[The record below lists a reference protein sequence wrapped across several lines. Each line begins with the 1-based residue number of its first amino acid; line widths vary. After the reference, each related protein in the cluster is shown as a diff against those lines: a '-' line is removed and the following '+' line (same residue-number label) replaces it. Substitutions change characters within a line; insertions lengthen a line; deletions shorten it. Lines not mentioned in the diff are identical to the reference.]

1 MNVPKSYAEW
11 VNLLVVLK
19 EKKADVE
26 VLEAMQQGELVWQ
39 SGVAERFV
47 KKFIEVLNFRMDSAT
62 DRFQREMERAGNS
75 ENLIVQALLNLRR
88 EMQFLTGLS
97 NLNVFPAEQRN
108 AIGTM
113 IDEQIAI
120 MQKSLE
126 DSAKEERT
134 GKMLSIVKKNRLDS
148 IIRER

>member
-26 VLEAMQQGELVWQ
+26 VLEAMQQGKLVWQ

-47 KKFIEVLNFRMDSAT
+47 KKFIEVLNFRINSAT
-62 DRFQREMERAGNS
+62 DRFQMEMKRAGSS
-75 ENLIVQALLNLRR
+75 ENLIVHALLNLRR
-88 EMQFLTGLS
+88 EMQFLAKLS
-97 NLNVFPAEQRN
+97 NLNVFPEEQRN

-113 IDEQIAI
+113 IEEQIAI

-126 DSAKEERT
+126 DSAKGERT
-134 GKMLSIVKKNRLDS
+134 GKLFSIVKRNRLDS

>member
-88 EMQFLTGLS
+88 EMQFLTELS

-126 DSAKEERT
+126 DSAKGERT

>member
-47 KKFIEVLNFRMDSAT
+47 KKFIEVLNFRINSAT
-62 DRFQREMERAGNS
+62 DRFQMEMKRAGSS
-75 ENLIVQALLNLRR
+75 ENLIVHALLNLRR
-88 EMQFLTGLS
+88 EMQFLAKLS
-97 NLNVFPAEQRN
+97 NLNVFPEEQRN

-113 IDEQIAI
+113 IEEQIAI

-126 DSAKEERT
+126 DSAKGERT
-134 GKMLSIVKKNRLDS
+134 GKLFSIVKRNRLDS

>member
-26 VLEAMQQGELVWQ
+26 VLKAMQQGELVWQ
-39 SGVAERFV
+39 SGVAERYV